1 MFYPTISWSEAQ
13 LMIRHGAQLV
23 DVRLP
28 HEHQHGAL
36 PGSINIPLPAIQ
48 QALKQLDKNTPV
60 LVYCGSGQRSGTAKR
75 ILEACG
81 FVLVHN
87 LGSHAYYNNCK
98 QKQQ

>member
-1 MFYPTISWSEAQ
+1 
-13 LMIRHGAQLV
+13 MIRQGAQLV

-48 QALKQLDKNTPV
+48 RAMTQLDKHTPV

-87 LGSHAYYNNCK
+87 LGSHSLFNNCDR
-98 QKQQ
+98 KQQ